1 MRLPSTRRNRIYAV
15 VATVAVLAVGGG
27 IAQAALDRSGA
38 GPKPP
43 SKPLAQAVMA
53 ALQAPKIEGISANI
67 RVTNNLLP
75 AGSLPK
81 GVSSPLAAGGEGRL
95 WLSADHRLRLDL
107 HTTAGDVQAVYDG
120 KRASLYDESSNT
132 VYTIPVPAAVK
143 RGAQGS
149 GDQLPFGGLQQ
160 GLGALLRFWN
170 LSGAKPTSTAGR
182 PSYTVRISP
191 KDDGGLLGAAEVAW
205 DAERGVPLRAAV
217 YAQGSSDPVVEIA
230 ATKIAYGPVKASDLA
245 ATPHPGAKS
254 VEINPDDL
262 TADSGPTGVTGVDAV
277 QRRLDFHLAAPDE
290 LAGLARKRVELVS
303 FDSARG
309 AVSIYGDGL
318 GTIAVFQYRTTDN
331 RHGTLSDLNLPEVNI
346 DGRTGK
352 ELATALGTMVSFE
365 RDGIG
370 YLVAG
375 LVPPVAAEN
384 AARGLR

>member
-1 MRLPSTRRNRIYAV
+1 MRLPSTPRKRLYAVIAAVAV
-15 VATVAVLAVGGG
+15 VAAGGG
-27 IAQAALDRSGA
+27 IAQAALNGSDN

-53 ALQAPKIEGISANI
+53 ALHAPKLQGITANI
-67 RVTNNLLP
+67 RLTNTLLP
-75 AGSLPK
+75 AGSLPR
-81 GVSSPLAAGGEGRL
+81 GVSSPLAAGGDGRL
-95 WLSADHRLRLDL
+95 WVSADHRLRLDL

-132 VYTIPVPAAVK
+132 TYTIPLPAAAK
-143 RGAQGS
+143 DA
-149 GDQLPFGGLQQ
+149 GDEDRLPFGGLQQ

-170 LSGAKPTSTAGR
+170 LSGAQPTTTAGR
-182 PSYTVRISP
+182 PTYTVRISP

-245 ATPHPGAKS
+245 ATPHPDART
-254 VEINPDDL
+254 VEIDPDDL
-262 TADSGPTGVTGVDAV
+262 GAHSGPTGVSGVDAV
-277 QRRLDFHLAAPDE
+277 QRHLDFKLAVPDE
-290 LAGLARKRVELVS
+290 LAGLKRKRVELVS
-303 FDSARG
+303 FDGAKG
-309 AVSIYGDGL
+309 AVSIYGSGL
-318 GTIAVFQYRTTDN
+318 GTIAVFQYRTADD
-331 RHGTLSDLNLPEVNI
+331 RHGSLSDLNLPEVNI

-352 ELATALGTMVSFE
+352 ELATALGTAVSFE
-365 RDGIG
+365 RDGVA

-384 AARGLR
+384 AARGLG